1 MNQIVC
7 LATSPW
13 YPIPTRKQQVMSRIP
28 DAEILYFDPAATR
41 IAPLKDKSAKPLM
54 TAYRQPGVHPKEN
67 ITVYSLPPVLPF
79 FYKSRAVNRRNQ
91 KQAGK
96 YVCKRMREHG
106 FEKPLLWVYSP
117 VCVDIIDAIPHS
129 GLVYD
134 CVDRHSAYGGLMNPA
149 QVEAMEL
156 ELAKKADICFATAD
170 ALAERLR
177 AVNPNTYM
185 IPNGANFERFVQAAE
200 PQPMPE
206 DMKDIPKPVFGF
218 VGALQG
224 CIEYG
229 FVEAAAKARPD
240 WSFVWIGKEK
250 PGVDTAALRSL
261 GNNYFLGM
269 KPNEQLPQYLANFD
283 ACLNLFAKSD
293 LSKDVSPLK
302 FYEYLATGRPIV
314 STRQPDQI
322 VQYAPI
328 IEIADDEAGF
338 IEACERALCADA
350 EKTQKRIEA
359 GKSCSW
365 DARIAQMREILAERG
380 LLPRDHV

>member
-1 MNQIVC
+1 MKQIVC

-28 DAEILYFDPAATR
+28 DAEILYFDPAATV
-41 IAPLKDKSAKPLM
+41 IAPLKDHNAKPLM
-54 TAYRQPGVHPKEN
+54 KKYKEAGVKPKEN

-79 FYKSRAVNRRNQ
+79 FYKVRAVNRLNQ
-91 KQAGK
+91 KRATRYIREK
-96 YVCKRMREHG
+96 MKEHG

-117 VCVDIIDAIPHS
+117 VTVDAVDEIPHS

-134 CVDRHSAYGGLMNPA
+134 CVDRHSAYGGLMDPA
-149 QVEAMEL
+149 LVDAMEL
-156 ELAKKADICFATAD
+156 ELAEKADICFATA
-170 ALAERLR
+170 ASLADSLKT
-177 AVNPNTYM
+177 ANPNTFF
-185 IPNGANFERFVQAAE
+185 IPNGAKYERFVQASR
-200 PQPMPE
+200 PQPVPE

-218 VGALQG
+218 VGALQS

-250 PGVDTAALRSL
+250 PGVDTSSLRALPNCR
-261 GNNYFLGM
+261 FLGM

-314 STRQPDQI
+314 STRQPDQ
-322 VQYAPI
+322 VMQYADI
-328 IEIADDEAGF
+328 IEIADDAPGF
-338 IEACERALCADA
+338 LDACARALEGGMKQTA
-350 EKTQKRIEA
+350 QRIEE
-359 GKSCSW
+359 GRKSSW
-365 DARIAQMREILAERG
+365 DSRVAEMREILAQQKLFSR
-380 LLPRDHV
+380 